1 MTARGAIFRGLRR
14 FSSVSCLG
22 IRASQFGR
30 FQPSLCATALR
41 QSTRTFSAES
51 EKLRQL
57 VQGEIQHENSNYE
70 SPANIKTFLEKNE
83 WKFIEKEGDVNMTL
97 EKTVDGKKVT
107 VDFQLVSP
115 FETEGEGETQA
126 EMTDFSVTVEK
137 SGGQGITFYC
147 STLQNDDKFRYMICN
162 VRFFSDEASKNSV
175 SRFASSFHTRQV
187 STYNGPDFE
196 DLDDSLQA
204 TLDEWLGSL
213 GVDGELCDFI
223 DSCSIDKEQ
232 REYIFWLKGLEKFL
246 A

>member
-1 MTARGAIFRGLRR
+1 MAIRGALFRSVRR
-14 FSSVSCLG
+14 FGSS
-22 IRASQFGR
+22 RYASLRSGSFVG
-30 FQPSLCATALR
+30 FQPCMRTATFFQGFRA
-41 QSTRTFSAES
+41 FSAES

-70 SPANIKTFLEKNE
+70 SPANIKTFLERNE
-83 WKFIEKEGDVNMTL
+83 WKFIEKDGDINMTL

-115 FETEGEGETQA
+115 FETEGDGETQA

-137 SGGQGITFYC
+137 PSGQGITFYC

-162 VRFFSDEASKNSV
+162 VRFFTDEASKNS
-175 SRFASSFHTRQV
+175 V

-213 GVDGELCDFI
+213 GIDGELCDFI

>member
-1 MTARGAIFRGLRR
+1 MAVRSALSRGLRR

-22 IRASQFGR
+22 MRSGVYGR
-30 FQPSLCATALR
+30 FEPSLRATKFFQ
-41 QSTRTFSAES
+41 QSRAFSAES
-51 EKLRQL
+51 AKLLQL

-70 SPANIKTFLEKNE
+70 APATIKTFLEKSD
-83 WKFIEKEGDVNMTL
+83 WKFIEKDGDINMSL
-97 EKTVDGKKVT
+97 EKTVEGKKVT

-115 FETEGEGETQA
+115 FETEGDGETNA

-137 SGGQGITFYC
+137 SDGQGITFYC

-162 VRFFSDEASKNSV
+162 VRFFSDEAARNS
-175 SRFASSFHTRQV
+175 V

-213 GVDGELCDFI
+213 GIDGELCDFI

>member
-1 MTARGAIFRGLRR
+1 MHIRAALLRNVRR
-14 FSSVSCLG
+14 FGSCRLTSLRSVG
-22 IRASQFGR
+22 YRG
-30 FQPSLCATALR
+30 FQPYVRSGTISQCIR
-41 QSTRTFSAES
+41 GFSAES
-51 EKLRQL
+51 EKLREL

-70 SPANIKTFLEKNE
+70 SPANIKTFLEKND
-83 WKFIEKEGDVNMTL
+83 WNFVEKDGDINMTL

-115 FETEGEGETQA
+115 FETEGDGEAQA

-137 SGGQGITFYC
+137 PTGQGITFYC

-175 SRFASSFHTRQV
+175 S
-187 STYNGPDFE
+187 TYNGPDFE

-213 GVDGELCDFI
+213 GIDGELCDFI